1 MPESGRLPRQLV
13 QELLDGS
20 AQIRRYVRRNT
31 ADPGDAADVYQE
43 SVTRVLEQA
52 RARRIDN
59 PVAYAIRTARNLM
72 SRRVRE
78 EPLDQHEPV
87 CSGPSPEDS
96 YSYNQRV
103 ERLSAA
109 LKAMPSLR
117 REVFIRRR
125 IHGESREEIARAL
138 NLSRE
143 AVKKHMTRALVD
155 IQRHLDRQQRDQ
167 QTV

>member
-1 MPESGRLPRQLV
+1 MPESGRLSRQLV
-13 QELLDGS
+13 RELIDGS
-20 AQIRRYVRRNT
+20 AQIQRYVRRHA
-31 ADPGDAADVYQE
+31 ADPSDAADVYQE
-43 SVTRVLEQA
+43 SITRVLEQA
-52 RARRIDN
+52 RGRRIDN

-72 SRRVRE
+72 FNRVRE
-78 EPLDQHEPV
+78 ETLEEHEPV
-87 CSGPSPEDS
+87 CTAPSPEDS
-96 YSYNQRV
+96 YSYRQRV
-103 ERLSAA
+103 ERLSGA

-155 IQRHLDRQQRDQ
+155 IQRHLDRQQ
-167 QTV
+167 